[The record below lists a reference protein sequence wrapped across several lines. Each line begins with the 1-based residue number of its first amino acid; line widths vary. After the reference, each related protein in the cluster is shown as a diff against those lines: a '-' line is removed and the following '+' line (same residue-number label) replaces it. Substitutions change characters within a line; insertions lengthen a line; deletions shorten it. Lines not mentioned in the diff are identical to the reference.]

1 MRIRRLELARYSLPL
16 RRPLATARGLI
27 SRREGLLLTLID
39 EGGCRGRGEA
49 APLPGWSAESLS
61 EAQEALRCAAP
72 LLEGSAI
79 PDSPEGIAAV
89 ARDMALPPS
98 AAHAVDQAM
107 LSLLAAARGLPLA
120 RLLSPGARAAVPISR
135 LVHGPEDAAAAAR
148 SGIRVVKL
156 KVAAL
161 PLGEDIARVAATR
174 AALGEAVA
182 IRLDAN
188 GGWSEGQ
195 AAEALE
201 RLAPLGIECVEDP
214 VHSLDAMARL
224 RRLGVPL
231 AADAPLRG
239 PADLERILRAGAA
252 DLVVIKPSFVGGI
265 SAGLELLRAASAAGL
280 ELIVTTALGAA
291 VERWG
296 ALHLAAAAPAG
307 LRPCGLDTGGLLT
320 RDIGEGPVARG
331 GRMEIV

>member
-1 MRIRRLELARYSLPL
+1 MRIRGLGLAPYSLPL

-27 SRREGLLLTLID
+27 TRREGLVLTLIG
-39 EGGCRGRGEA
+39 EGGHRGRGEA
-49 APLPGWSAESLS
+49 APLPGWSPESLRD
-61 EAQEALRCAAP
+61 AREALGGAAP
-72 LLEGSAI
+72 HLEGRAL
-79 PDSPEGIAAV
+79 PDSPEGIAAAV
-89 ARDMALPPS
+89 RDMALPPS
-98 AAHAVDQAM
+98 AAHAVDQA
-107 LSLLAAARGLPLA
+107 LLDLLAAARGLPLA
-120 RLLSPGARAAVPISR
+120 RLLSPGARTAVPISR

-161 PLGEDIARVAATR
+161 PLDEDLARVEATRSALGGAAT
-174 AALGEAVA
+174 

-188 GGWSEGQ
+188 GGWSEAQ

-214 VHSLDAMARL
+214 VDSLAAMARL
-224 RRLGVPL
+224 RRLGIPL
-231 AADAPLRG
+231 AADALLRG

-252 DLVVIKPSFVGGI
+252 DVAVVKPSFVGGI

-280 ELIVTTALGAA
+280 GLVVTTALGAA
-291 VERWG
+291 IERRG

-307 LRPCGLDTGGLLT
+307 LRPCGLDTGGLLA

-331 GRMEIV
+331 GHMEIT